1 MKSVLSF
8 RLLGILLLLSVCL
21 LGQENR
27 LQQDFKNPP
36 KSARPRVW
44 WHWMNGNISQE
55 GIKLDLEWMHRVG
68 IAGYQNFDAA
78 LQTPQ
83 VVEKRLAYMTP
94 EWKDAFKYAINTGD
108 QLAMEMA
115 IAGSPGWSETG
126 GPWVPPSHGMK
137 KYVWSETMLDGGKRF
152 TGRLPHP
159 PSNTG
164 AFQNM
169 GIREEFGRP
178 PAAPPPEF
186 YADAVVVAFRVP
198 SGESGEDAIQAKI
211 TSSGDGLDAAMLSD
225 GDLEKTTKVPIP
237 LLGSESWLQFEY
249 PAPHTVRAVTYV
261 TKDPTFIQE
270 LVSGIAAPE
279 KTLEVSDDGQTF
291 RKVVGLSGGR
301 APEHTISFAPVT
313 AKYFRVTFKRNP
325 PPPIP
330 AWAEGID
337 PTSFGPMP
345 PAPTTYEAAEI
356 VLHSDPRI
364 NHFEEKAAFVPE
376 PDLYQYLTP
385 EVDASSVI
393 KKSDVIDL
401 TLKLQGD
408 GTLDWTPPEGKWVVL
423 RIGYS
428 LLGITNHPATP
439 EATGLEVDK
448 LDHRFVKDY
457 FDKYLDSYKETVGAE
472 EMGKRG
478 IQYVI
483 NDSWEA
489 GSQNWTDNMLAKFR
503 KLRGYDAIPWLPVL
517 TGHIVESAGAS
528 DRFLWDFRK
537 TIADLIAN
545 EHYGQLEDT
554 LHERGM
560 GHYGESHESGRAFVA
575 DGMEVKKFNE
585 VPMSAMWT
593 QSPGVNNVQYGY
605 NADDRE
611 SASVAHIYGQNLAA
625 AESLTAAAAPWA
637 WSPATLKPTAD
648 QELLNGINRFV
659 IHESAHQPL
668 VGKAPGLTLGPFG
681 QWFNRNDTWAEQAA
695 PWIDYLSRSSYM
707 LQQGHF
713 AADLVYFYGEDS
725 NLTAI
730 FEHKAPNIPAGYAFD
745 YINADALIHEL
756 SVADARIVTKSGM
769 EYKVLGLDRY
779 SRHMSLPVLRAIHT
793 LVENGAVVAGPK
805 PTDDPSLADDQSEF
819 ERLSSQL
826 FGDGSGVHKVGK
838 GVVYAGQN
846 LSEVFNALQI
856 KPDFDYVKHNSDSNV
871 EFAHRKLN
879 NGQIYF
885 VDNRS
890 NHDESI
896 DATFRVAGMQPE
908 LWRAETGTTEPVSF
922 KIEDGRTW
930 VPLHLEA
937 WGTAFVV
944 FRKSTPQTSHLLPEF
959 TENKVVTLTGPWNV
973 AFQPGRGAP
982 ASITM
987 EELSDWSH
995 NDDPG
1000 VKYFSGAGMYTKT
1013 VQAPPEWFRKGS
1025 RLWIDLGDV
1034 KNLAGVTVN
1043 GKDLGQAWHAP
1054 YRVDATSALKP
1065 GANDIKIRVVNAWV
1079 NRMVGDEQPEATK
1092 FTFADV
1098 KPYKANSP
1106 LLPSGLLGPVTVVRE
1121 DVP

>member
-108 QLAMEMA
+108 QLGMEMA

-152 TGRLPHP
+152 IGRLPHP

-198 SGESGEDAIQAKI
+198 SGESGEDATQAKI

-237 LLGSESWLQFEY
+237 PLGSESWLQFEY

-545 EHYGQLEDT
+545 EHYEQLEET

-593 QSPGVNNVQYGY
+593 QSPGVNNVQYSY
-605 NADDRE
+605 NADNRE
-611 SASVAHIYGQNLAA
+611 SASVAHLYGQNLVA
-625 AESLTAAAAPWA
+625 AESMTAASGAWA

-648 QELLNGINRFV
+648 KELAMGLNRFV
-659 IHESAHQPL
+659 IHTSVHQPL
-668 VGKAPGLTLGPFG
+668 LDKVPGLGLGPFG
-681 QWFNRNDTWAEQAA
+681 QWFTRNETWAEQAKA
-695 PWIDYLSRSSYM
+695 WVTYLARNSYL
-707 LQQGHF
+707 LQQGRF
-713 AADLVYFYGEDS
+713 AADIVYFYGEDS
-725 NLTAI
+725 NITAL
-730 FEHKAPNIPAGYAFD
+730 FGAKSPEIPAGYNFD
-745 YINADALIHEL
+745 YINADALVHLLTVENGEL
-756 SVADARIVTKSGM
+756 ATASGM
-769 EYKVLGLDRY
+769 RYRVLALDPF
-779 SRHMSLPVLRAIHT
+779 SQHMSLPVLRKIRD
-793 LVENGAVVAGPK
+793 LVRAGAVVCGPK
-805 PTDDPSLADDQSEF
+805 PIATPSLSDDTTEF
-819 ERLSSQL
+819 QGILDQL
-826 FGDGSGVHKVGK
+826 WGPTGAGNNVGK
-838 GVVYAGQN
+838 GKVYGNQK
-846 LSEVFNALQI
+846 LGEV
-856 KPDFDYVKHNSDSNV
+856 
-871 EFAHRKLN
+871 
-879 NGQIYF
+879 
-885 VDNRS
+885 
-890 NHDESI
+890 
-896 DATFRVAGMQPE
+896 
-908 LWRAETGTTEPVSF
+908 
-922 KIEDGRTW
+922 
-930 VPLHLEA
+930 
-937 WGTAFVV
+937 
-944 FRKSTPQTSHLLPEF
+944 
-959 TENKVVTLTGPWNV
+959 
-973 AFQPGRGAP
+973 
-982 ASITM
+982 
-987 EELSDWSH
+987 
-995 NDDPG
+995 
-1000 VKYFSGAGMYTKT
+1000 
-1013 VQAPPEWFRKGS
+1013 
-1025 RLWIDLGDV
+1025 
-1034 KNLAGVTVN
+1034 LAG
-1043 GKDLGQAWHAP
+1043 L
-1054 YRVDATSALKP
+1054 
-1065 GANDIKIRVVNAWV
+1065 
-1079 NRMVGDEQPEATK
+1079 
-1092 FTFADV
+1092 
-1098 KPYKANSP
+1098 
-1106 LLPSGLLGPVTVVRE
+1106 
-1121 DVP
+1121 